1 MLGSLWGSWRRGATG
16 PGTGEIAPLA
26 VPSQIE
32 ITLEDLA
39 KDVWDNKM
47 TLIDNVRK
55 KAHDLSE

>member
-1 MLGSLWGSWRRGATG
+1 
-16 PGTGEIAPLA
+16 
-26 VPSQIE
+26 
-32 ITLEDLA
+32 LA

>member
-1 MLGSLWGSWRRGATG
+1 MRKPNMKR
-16 PGTGEIAPLA
+16 I
-26 VPSQIE
+26 V
-32 ITLEDLA
+32 TLLRQLS